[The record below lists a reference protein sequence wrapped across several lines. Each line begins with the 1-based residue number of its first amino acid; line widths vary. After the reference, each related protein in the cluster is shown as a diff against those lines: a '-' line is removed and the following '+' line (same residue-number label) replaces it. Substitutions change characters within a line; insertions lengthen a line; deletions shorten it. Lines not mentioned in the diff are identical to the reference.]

1 MFSLSPEELQS
12 LKNLME
18 RIAGRRRIVAACIY
32 GSRVAGYAR
41 PDSDVDV
48 MIVLENY
55 PYAVKY
61 VYLKDQGLQV
71 SALVVDQGSL
81 EGDARHAH
89 LGEFVVG
96 RLLHVY
102 EPVIN
107 AEFFERIERLYKK
120 RVILEEMQNMVG
132 QTSLLCT
139 EISFPLEYVLFSKIK
154 RRASLYPNAA
164 YSYCRTYTASEQ
176 NLKFAL
182 DGYRRALAEIV
193 AEDKELFEQDGSFL
207 RISEKRVQVEKNRAS
222 LKLTKKLQE
231 FSSYFV
237 HTYAGRKTL
246 HLAVREAE
254 SKIKR
259 QVTQRVEF
267 PDFMSCPAC
276 VYWKLPEGL
285 LVSDS
290 RRQDWIGLL
299 ASQAGL
305 DDYAITK
312 KRLGNPN
319 SRTML
324 YVLRNRDNERR
335 YAVKKLARTKSV
347 KWAALSMWT
356 APVKKFKIDP
366 LYRLGSA
373 YRAARQIR
381 KLGLLTPP
389 IEAVVLDRRLLI
401 TQFIEGRSL
410 ADVIRGLLSGR
421 DEETGWLRIAGWQMS
436 QVHQTGASFGNIKPK
451 NIIVHDGLYF
461 TDLEQFVFDAGD
473 PAWDVAQF
481 VCWGLKSSRN
491 ADMAAAITKE
501 FLEGYADT
509 RLAAKMD
516 SKQYIATF
524 YPVLT
529 PAVAR
534 AIKNEIRNF
543 G

>member
-1 MFSLSPEELQS
+1 MLSLSPKELQS
-12 LKNLME
+12 LKNVME
-18 RIAGRRRIVAACIY
+18 RIAGRRRIIAACIY
-32 GSRVAGYAR
+32 GSRAAGYAR

-81 EGDARHAH
+81 ESDARHAH

-102 EPVIN
+102 EPIIN
-107 AEFFERIERLYKK
+107 PEFFERIERLYKK

-139 EISFPLEYVLFSKIK
+139 EISFPLEYVLFSKVK

-164 YSYCRTYTASEQ
+164 YSYCKTYTVNEQ

-193 AEDKELFEQDGSFL
+193 SEDKELFDQDGDLL
-207 RISEKRVQVEKNRAS
+207 RISEKRVQVEKSRAS
-222 LKLTKKLQE
+222 LEVSKKLQE

-259 QVTQRVEF
+259 QVTQRVGF

-290 RRQDWIGLL
+290 KRQDWIGLL

-305 DDYAITK
+305 ADYSITK

-324 YVLRNRDNERR
+324 YVLRSRNNERR

-373 YRAARQIR
+373 YKAARQIR
-381 KLGLLTPP
+381 RLGLLTPA
-389 IEAVVLDRRLLI
+389 IEAVVLDRKLLV
-401 TQFIEGRSL
+401 TQFIEGRTL

-421 DEETGWLRIAGWQMS
+421 DEEIGWLRIAGRQMAR
-436 QVHQTGASFGNIKPK
+436 VHQTGASFGNIKPK
-451 NIIVHDGLYF
+451 NIIVNDGLYF

-491 ADMAAAITKE
+491 AGMAATITKE

-509 RLAAKMD
+509 RLAARLD

-543 G
+543 V